1 MGRTNGSRNAGRQG
15 EWHRQPVG
23 HADDDVLDRRAAPEM
38 FFPMIESQHKRLEL
52 DWLNTRW
59 IVELGIVDSG
69 ADRVRLHLIRTIR
82 HQ

>member
-1 MGRTNGSRNAGRQG
+1 MTSVFIFRTGRQRIYAG
-15 EWHRQPVG
+15 QHDKVKRKSG
-23 HADDDVLDRRAAPEM
+23 RAAPEM